1 MSKNLTPRYIV
12 IGLVLAWALM
22 TLWPSVKYQ
31 MLSPSDIE
39 EMREMGTLESLE
51 NDIIKQGLDLKGG
64 IYIVLE
70 VDLPTLVSTLAINKD
85 SKFEKTLSDVRKS
98 LAENTQQDFFTVFAN
113 SVSTNGLRLPRYYDV
128 DYGAKPDDILASLN
142 EQADDAINRVLEILQ
157 NRVDQF
163 GVSEPTIQKQ
173 GNRRIIV
180 ELAGIQDSDRARS
193 LLQSTAQLEFCL
205 VKSPEV
211 TNDILSQIDNLVQDN
226 EQLESLVATIN
237 EDYESAD
244 SDELGVSDDK
254 TVSISELFGDDAEIS
269 KDTSDTSVVVDQN
282 IFQERPFSSLLRAL
296 GNDIAVPEKNLY
308 AVKKI
313 INRQEILDK
322 LALGNGQFLFAP
334 SAESFSTNDGI
345 DEKLVNMYYLEKDAD
360 LTGGVIE
367 EANATIGGQGTSAV
381 GQPIVLLDM
390 NSEGAR
396 TWSRITGANIGR
408 RIAIVLDKKV
418 HMAPSIR
425 TKISDG
431 GTMIEGFAGMDEAK
445 DIAIVLRAGALPAP
459 VNIIEERI
467 VGPSLGADSVKRG
480 TNSVLLGLGLI
491 IVFMFI
497 YYKLSGSIANFA
509 LIWNI
514 LLVLSVLASL
524 GATLTLPG
532 IAALILTVGMSIDA
546 NVIIFERIREEL
558 RKGKSVR
565 SAIDGGY
572 NRALTT
578 IIDANVTTLVAAL
591 VLYQFGTG
599 PIRGFAT
606 VLFWGI
612 IISMF
617 TAIFVTRTI
626 FNSFAGE
633 IAIRPPLVSESYS
646 LALMYS
652 PIGNVS
658 FQFLFLIQLHTLKR
672 GCLGLRG

>member
-1 MSKNLTPRYIV
+1 MSKNLTPRYII
-12 IGLVLAWALM
+12 IGIVLAWALV

-31 MLSPSDIE
+31 QLSPEDIE
-39 EMREMGTLESLE
+39 DMRAAGTLETLE
-51 NDIIKQGLDLKGG
+51 NKIIKQGLDLKGG

-70 VDLPTLVSTLAINKD
+70 VDLPTLVTTLAINKD
-85 SKFEKTLSDVRKS
+85 VKFERTVNEVRNI
-98 LAENTQQDFFTVFAN
+98 LAENPQQKFFTVFTEKI
-113 SVSTNGLRLPRYYDV
+113 SENGLRLNRYYDV
-128 DYGAKPDDILASLN
+128 DYGAKAEDILNSLR

-180 ELAGIQDSDRARS
+180 ELAGIQDSKRARA
-193 LLQSTAQLEFCL
+193 LLQSTAQLEFFM

-211 TNDILSQIDNLVQDN
+211 TNDILSQIDKAVKGD
-226 EQLESLVATIN
+226 EELEALVAAVEGEQAQTEDGELEVSNDQTI
-237 EDYESAD
+237 
-244 SDELGVSDDK
+244 
-254 TVSISELFGDDAEIS
+254 SISELFGEDGLSSEDAES
-269 KDTSDTSVVVDQN
+269 GDTTVVVDQN
-282 IFQERPFSSLLRAL
+282 IFQERPFSSMLRAL
-296 GNDIAVPEKNLY
+296 GNNIAVPEKNLY
-308 AVKKI
+308 AIKKI
-313 INRQEILDK
+313 INKPEVQDK
-322 LALGNGQFLFAP
+322 LSLGNGRFLFAP
-334 SAESFSTNDGI
+334 EAENFTTNTGL
-345 DEKLVNMYYLEKDAD
+345 EEPLVYMYYLEHDAD

-425 TKISDG
+425 TKITDG
-431 GTMIEGFAGMDEAK
+431 GTLIEGFANMDEAK

-459 VNIIEERI
+459 VKIIEERI

-480 TNSVLLGLGLI
+480 TYSVLLGLALI
-491 IVFMFI
+491 LVFI
-497 YYKLSGSIANFA
+497 PVYYKLSGIIADFA

-514 LLVLSVLASL
+514 LLVLAVLASL

-532 IAALILTVGMSIDA
+532 IAALILTVRMSVDA
-546 NVIIFERIREEL
+546 NVIIFERIREES
-558 RKGKSVR
+558 RKGKTPR
-565 SAIDGGY
+565 TAIDSGY
-572 NRALTT
+572 ARALTT

-612 IISMF
+612 MISMF

-626 FNSFAGE
+626 FNSFAERRG
-633 IAIRPPLVSESYS
+633 
-646 LALMYS
+646 
-652 PIGNVS
+652 
-658 FQFLFLIQLHTLKR
+658 LKK
-672 GCLGLRG
+672 LSI

>member
-1 MSKNLTPRYIV
+1 MSKNLTPRYII
-12 IGLVLAWALM
+12 IGLVLGWALL
-22 TLWPSVKYQ
+22 TLWPSLQYQ
-31 MLSPSDIE
+31 MLSSDEIE
-39 EMREMGTLESLE
+39 EMREIGTLETLE
-51 NDIIKQGLDLKGG
+51 NKIIKQGLDLKGG

-70 VDLPTLVSTLAINKD
+70 VDLPTLVTTLAINKD
-85 SKFEKTLSDVRKS
+85 NKFERTISEVRNS
-98 LAENTQQDFFTVFAN
+98 LNEDTQQDFFTVFAN
-113 SVSTNGLRLPRYYDV
+113 SVSNNGLRLPRYYDV
-128 DYGAKPDDILASLN
+128 DYGAKPDDILTSLK

-180 ELAGIQDSDRARS
+180 ELAGIQDSDRARA

-211 TNDILSQIDNLVQDN
+211 TNDILSQIDNIVKGD
-226 EQLESLVATIN
+226 EQLETLVASVN
-237 EDYESAD
+237 KDYDMEDD
-244 SDELGVSDDK
+244 NELGVSDDK
-254 TVSISELFGDDAEIS
+254 TVSISELFGEDAETS

-308 AVKKI
+308 TVKKI
-313 INRQEILDK
+313 INKQEIKDK

-334 SAESFSTNDGI
+334 DAENFSTNDGI
-345 DEKLVNMYYLEKDAD
+345 DEKLFNMYYLENDAD

-390 NSEGAR
+390 NSDGAR

-480 TNSVLLGLGLI
+480 TNSVLLGLLLI
-491 IVFMFI
+491 IVFMFV

-565 SAIDGGY
+565 AAIDGGY

-626 FNSFAGE
+626 FNSFADRKGVKKLS
-633 IAIRPPLVSESYS
+633 I
-646 LALMYS
+646 
-652 PIGNVS
+652 
-658 FQFLFLIQLHTLKR
+658 
-672 GCLGLRG
+672 

>member
-1 MSKNLTPRYIV
+1 MSKNLTPRYII
-12 IGLVLAWALM
+12 IGLVLAWALL

-31 MLSPSDIE
+31 MLSHDDKE
-39 EMREMGTLESLE
+39 EMRELGTLESLE

-70 VDLPTLVSTLAINKD
+70 VDLPTLISTLAINKD
-85 SKFEKTLSDVRKS
+85 TKFERTISEVRNS
-98 LAENTQQDFFTVFAN
+98 LKEDTQQNFFTVFAN
-113 SVSTNGLRLPRYYDV
+113 SVSGNGLRLPRYYDV
-128 DYGAKPDDILASLN
+128 DYGAKPDDILASLK

-180 ELAGIQDSDRARS
+180 ELAGIQDSDRARA

-211 TNDILSQIDNLVQDN
+211 TNDILSQIDNLVKGD
-226 EQLESLVATIN
+226 EQLESLVSSIN
-237 EDYESAD
+237 EDYED
-244 SDELGVSDDK
+244 DNELSVSEDK
-254 TVSISELFGDDAEIS
+254 TVSISELFGEDAETS
-269 KDTSDTSVVVDQN
+269 KDSSDTSVVVDQN

-296 GNDIAVPEKNLY
+296 GNNIAVPEKNLY
-308 AVKKI
+308 IVKKI
-313 INRQEILDK
+313 INKQEVQDK
-322 LALGNGQFLFAP
+322 LGLGNGQFLFAP
-334 SAESFSTNDGI
+334 DAENFSTNDGI
-345 DEKLVNMYYLEKDAD
+345 DEKLVYMYYLEKDAD

-408 RIAIVLDKKV
+408 QIAIVLDKKV

-431 GTMIEGFAGMDEAK
+431 GTMIEGFAGMDEAM

-491 IVFMFI
+491 IVFMFV

-514 LLVLSVLASL
+514 LLVLAVLASL

-565 SAIDGGY
+565 AAIDGGY

-578 IIDANVTTLVAAL
+578 IIDANVTTLIAAL

-612 IISMF
+612 VISMF

-626 FNSFAGE
+626 FNSFIDRKG
-633 IAIRPPLVSESYS
+633 
-646 LALMYS
+646 
-652 PIGNVS
+652 
-658 FQFLFLIQLHTLKR
+658 LKR
-672 GCLGLRG
+672 LSI

>member
-51 NDIIKQGLDLKGG
+51 NYIIKQGLDLKGG

-98 LAENTQQDFFTVFAN
+98 LTENTQQDFFTVFAN
-113 SVSTNGLRLPRYYDV
+113 SISNNGLRLPRYYDV
-128 DYGAKPDDILASLN
+128 DYGAKPEDILISLN

-532 IAALILTVGMSIDA
+532 IAALILTVRMSIDA

-558 RKGKSVR
+558 RKVKSVR

-591 VLYQFGTG
+591 VL
-599 PIRGFAT
+599 
-606 VLFWGI
+606 
-612 IISMF
+612 
-617 TAIFVTRTI
+617 
-626 FNSFAGE
+626 
-633 IAIRPPLVSESYS
+633 
-646 LALMYS
+646 
-652 PIGNVS
+652 
-658 FQFLFLIQLHTLKR
+658 
-672 GCLGLRG
+672 

>member
-1 MSKNLTPRYIV
+1 MSKNLTPRYII
-12 IGLVLAWALM
+12 IGIVLAWALV

-31 MLSPSDIE
+31 QLSPEDIE
-39 EMREMGTLESLE
+39 DMREAGTLETLE
-51 NDIIKQGLDLKGG
+51 NKIIKQGLDLKGG

-70 VDLPTLVSTLAINKD
+70 VDLPTLVTTLAINKD
-85 SKFEKTLSDVRKS
+85 VKFERTVNDVRNI
-98 LAENTQQDFFTVFAN
+98 LAENPQKKFFTVF
-113 SVSTNGLRLPRYYDV
+113 TEKIRENGLRLPRYYDV
-128 DYGAKPDDILASLN
+128 DYGAKAEDILNSIR

-180 ELAGIQDSDRARS
+180 ELAGIQDSERARA
-193 LLQSTAQLEFCL
+193 LLQSTAQLEFFM

-211 TNDILSQIDNLVQDN
+211 TNDILSQIDKVVKGD
-226 EQLESLVATIN
+226 EELETLVAAVEGEQAQTEDGELAVSNDRTI
-237 EDYESAD
+237 
-244 SDELGVSDDK
+244 
-254 TVSISELFGDDAEIS
+254 SISELFGEDGLSSEDAES
-269 KDTSDTSVVVDQN
+269 GDTVVVVDQN
-282 IFQERPFSSLLRAL
+282 IFQERPFSSMLRAL
-296 GNDIAVPEKNLY
+296 GNNIAVPEKNLY
-308 AVKKI
+308 AIKKI
-313 INRQEILDK
+313 INKPKVQDK
-322 LALGNGQFLFAP
+322 LSLGNGRFLFAP
-334 SAESFSTNDGI
+334 EAESFTTNTGL
-345 DEKLVNMYYLEKDAD
+345 EEPLVYMYYLEHDAD

-367 EANATIGGQGTSAV
+367 EAIATIGGQGTSAV

-425 TKISDG
+425 TKITDG
-431 GTMIEGFAGMDEAK
+431 GTLIEGFANMDEAK

-459 VNIIEERI
+459 VKIIEERI

-480 TNSVLLGLGLI
+480 TYSVLIGLALI
-491 IVFMFI
+491 LVFLPV
-497 YYKLSGSIANFA
+497 YYKLSGIIADFA

-514 LLVLSVLASL
+514 LLVLAVLASL

-532 IAALILTVGMSIDA
+532 IAALILTVGMSVDA
-546 NVIIFERIREEL
+546 NVIIFERIREES
-558 RKGKSVR
+558 RKGKTPR
-565 SAIDGGY
+565 TAIDSGY
-572 NRALTT
+572 ARALTT

-612 IISMF
+612 MISMF

-626 FNSFAGE
+626 FNSFTERRG
-633 IAIRPPLVSESYS
+633 
-646 LALMYS
+646 
-652 PIGNVS
+652 
-658 FQFLFLIQLHTLKR
+658 LKK
-672 GCLGLRG
+672 LSI